1 MKKVLCLAG
10 ASALTISAHAVVLP
24 TNGHFNNNL
33 VPFGNN
39 QTVTMHQVFA
49 SGLFGASP
57 VNISSIGFSPAENG
71 PYTFNLTVR
80 FGITN
85 AVPGVASGGGGLAIP
100 TLGGGGGPNA
110 VGSMSLFY
118 LNPAHNINIAA
129 ATSSGTNFSEFRLNG
144 SFDYNPSAGNLL
156 LEIVCETGANFL
168 DMAVSRS
175 LGSPESSRAYTSSR
189 FGSAETPGEAIRV
202 DFNFAAVP
210 EPASMGA
217 LSLGALAL
225 IARRRRR

>member
-1 MKKVLCLAG
+1 MKKVLCLVG
-10 ASALTISAHAVVLP
+10 ASALAIPAHSVVFP

-49 SGLFGASP
+49 ANLFGATP
-57 VNISSIGFSPAENG
+57 VNISSIGFAPAENSQ
-71 PYTFNLTVR
+71 YTFNLTVR

-85 AVPGVASGGGGLAIP
+85 AVPGVASGSGGLAIP
-100 TLGGGGGPNA
+100 TPGGGGGPNA
-110 VGSMSLFY
+110 IGPMSLFY
-118 LNPAHNINIAA
+118 ANPAHFINVTGAQ
-129 ATSSGTNFSEFRLNG
+129 SGVNFSQFRLNG

-156 LEIVCETGANFL
+156 LEIVCETSANFL
-168 DMAVSRS
+168 EMGVSRA
-175 LGSPESSRAYTSSR
+175 LGSAESSRAYTSTR
-189 FGSAETPGEAIRV
+189 FGGAATPGEAIRV
-202 DFNFAAVP
+202 DFDIAAVP
-210 EPASMGA
+210 EPASMAA